1 MDRNAVLDKVFREDT
16 KKILYAIRRAGC
28 PEQDAEDVLQQT
40 IITSLEN
47 FHKLKDPAKA
57 AAWCVRIA
65 INITYRKL
73 SREKKFCTTDF
84 SVETK
89 TPRKKEKCEYDV
101 SDEDI
106 KRAEMRIEI
115 KRLLNKLAPEYAVPL
130 LLKTAYG
137 LTYEEIAEIME
148 IKTGTVRSRISR
160 AKRMLEK
167 QMASEKES

>member
-1 MDRNAVLDKVFREDT
+1 MKDRLDKVLFE
-16 KKILYAIRRAGC
+16 LGY
-28 PEQDAEDVLQQT
+28 
-40 IITSLEN
+40 
-47 FHKLKDPAKA
+47 F
-57 AAWCVRIA
+57 
-65 INITYRKL
+65 
-73 SREKKFCTTDF
+73 
-84 SVETK
+84 ETK
-89 TPRKKEKCEYDV
+89 NKAQAAIMAGDVKIDNVKMTKAGTKIEY
-101 SDEDI
+101 SD
-106 KRAEMRIEI
+106 KMRIEI